1 MIQSEQKVQ
10 WKQRNLRRGPRTV
23 KRLTDIR
30 VWKPQIVGFMLCGLN
45 TWRLMLKTLDKSLH
59 I

>member
-1 MIQSEQKVQ
+1 MYRMIQSEQKVQ

-30 VWKPQIVGFMLCGLN
+30 VWKPQIVGFMLCGFEHMEVDVKN
-45 TWRLMLKTLDKSLH
+45 FG
-59 I
+59 

>member
-10 WKQRNLRRGPRTV
+10 WKQRNLRRRPRTV

-30 VWKPQIVGFMLCGLN
+30 VWKPQIVGFMLCGFEHMEVDVKN
-45 TWRLMLKTLDKSLH
+45 FG
-59 I
+59 